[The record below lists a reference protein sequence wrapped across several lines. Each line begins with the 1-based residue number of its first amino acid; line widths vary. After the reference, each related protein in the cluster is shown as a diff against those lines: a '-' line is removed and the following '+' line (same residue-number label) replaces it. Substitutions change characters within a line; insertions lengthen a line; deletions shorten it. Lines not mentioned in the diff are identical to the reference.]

1 MSEWWTYRPEDFLL
15 FSPRVYWRMFE
26 LHNAALWPL
35 QVLALAAGLLI
46 ILLLAWR
53 PRGYARWLALLLAI
67 LWIFVGWSFLWNRYA
82 DINWAAA
89 YVARAFV
96 VEGVLLLV
104 CGPLLDSLAF
114 DRRGLAGCIGYF
126 MLAFALAGQ
135 PLLAPLQGRGWAS
148 SEVFGIAPD
157 PTAIATLGLLLL
169 ARGRSLLLLLPI
181 PVLWCLLS
189 GMTLQTM
196 GEPQAWALHAALALA
211 RHRLPPDCPQA
222 FSALRIVT
230 AALKSTSRAA
240 RRAATSSSAPH
251 FSLFQSSST
260 WAAAQT

>member
-35 QVLALAAGLLI
+35 QVLALAAGLIVILI
-46 ILLLAWR
+46 VAWR
-53 PRGYARWLALLLAI
+53 PRSSARWLALLLAI

-82 DINWAAA
+82 AINWAAA
-89 YVARAFV
+89 YVAPAFA

-104 CGPLLDSLAF
+104 SGPLLNGLAF
-114 DRRGLAGCIGYF
+114 DRRGL
-126 MLAFALAGQ
+126 
-135 PLLAPLQGRGWAS
+135 AS

-169 ARGRSLLLLLPI
+169 ARGELLPLLLPI

-189 GMTLQTM
+189 GITLRTM

-211 RHRLPPDCPQA
+211 
-222 FSALRIVT
+222 
-230 AALKSTSRAA
+230 
-240 RRAATSSSAPH
+240 
-251 FSLFQSSST
+251 
-260 WAAAQT
+260 AAACIWTIIRQRGSPPTA